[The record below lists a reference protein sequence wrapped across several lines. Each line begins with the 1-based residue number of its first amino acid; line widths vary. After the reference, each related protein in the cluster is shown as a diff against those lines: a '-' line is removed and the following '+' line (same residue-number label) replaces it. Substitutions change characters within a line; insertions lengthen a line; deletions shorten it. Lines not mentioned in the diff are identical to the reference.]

1 MSNIAD
7 VLMDAQ
13 RERED
18 RDRKLRSAL
27 TLGDLRRIV
36 NNITTDRDNVPVVLP
51 NDRRVRSTP
60 WLTGAVSGGMEVTSR
75 RVMYSRFTATDIH
88 ITDTTFRM
96 GS

>member
-1 MSNIAD
+1 MMSNIAD

-51 NDRRVRSTP
+51 NDREGTFYPVVDWRGERWHGSNIAEGNVFA
-60 WLTGAVSGGMEVTSR
+60 L
-75 RVMYSRFTATDIH
+75 YSD
-88 ITDTTFRM
+88 
-96 GS
+96 